1 MAVQTLL
8 PLLTNAKDEEF
19 FKALGAYRPGAR
31 GSGADATAIRLS
43 DARYRAGAGG
53 ALIVSPANSLAPVLR
68 IESRILVIRDQK
80 VMIDADLAQLYG
92 VPTKALNQA
101 VKRNA
106 ARFPADFVFQLSAA
120 EKQEVVTNCDHLA
133 KLKFSKSL
141 PFAFTE
147 HGAIQASNVLASPQ
161 AVEMGVYVVRAFVR
175 LREALSS
182 TQELAAKLD
191 ALEQK
196 TELLSLQHE
205 TFAGN
210 TRAQLKQVFE
220 ALRQLMAPPPA
231 PKKRPIGFVT
241 GEETK
246 DKGKG

>member
-1 MAVQTLL
+1 MSTSSEL
-8 PLLTNAKDEEF
+8 PVA
-19 FKALGAYRPGAR
+19 
-31 GSGADATAIRLS
+31 
-43 DARYRAGAGG
+43 
-53 ALIVSPANSLAPVLR
+53 R
-68 IESRILVIRDQK
+68 IESRILLLRGQR
-80 VMIDADLAQLYG
+80 VMIDADLAALYG

-106 ARFPADFVFQLSAA
+106 ARFPADFMFALTPA

-133 KLKFSKSL
+133 RLKFSKSL

-147 HGAIQASNVLASPQ
+147 HGAIQAANILASPQ
-161 AVEMGVYVVRAFVR
+161 AEEMGVYVVRAFVR
-175 LREALSS
+175 LRAVLAS

-196 TELLSLQHE
+196 TELLSLHHD

-220 ALRQLMAPPPA
+220 ALRQLMAPPPE

-241 GEETK
+241 PEEK
-246 DKGKG
+246 PGKPAARRKT